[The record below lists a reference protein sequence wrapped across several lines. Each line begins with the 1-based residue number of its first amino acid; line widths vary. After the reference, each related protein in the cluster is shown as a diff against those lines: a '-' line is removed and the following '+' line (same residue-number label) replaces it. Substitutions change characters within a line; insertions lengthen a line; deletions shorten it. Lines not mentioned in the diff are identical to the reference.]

1 MDVIDVSGWPDA
13 MDEPLGTKPKQWL
26 RHPADDQLWLW
37 KKATWHRGPAG
48 VRLRRGDDWAE
59 KVASVVGG
67 MLDVPVAT
75 VELAT
80 RHGDAGVISRS
91 VLSDGQELAHGNELL
106 AGFTGVVRDPRDR
119 HDHTIEVIAQ
129 VLDGVGPPPGKT
141 AGKAMDW
148 FAGYLILDALISNT
162 DRHQEN
168 WAVIDDGGERWLSP
182 SFDHASS
189 LGFQL
194 TDAERDERLTTSDHQ
209 RTVAAYANRA
219 KSKFEGEIHP
229 RDAALDAFRR
239 VWPTFREHW
248 REAVASLPGIETIVE
263 DVPRDRMSSAARR
276 FASALYAE
284 NHRRLSAR
292 LHTMDL

>member
-1 MDVIDVSGWPDA
+1 
-13 MDEPLGTKPKQWL
+13 
-26 RHPADDQLWLW
+26 
-37 KKATWHRGPAG
+37 
-48 VRLRRGDDWAE
+48 
-59 KVASVVGG
+59 
-67 MLDVPVAT
+67 
-75 VELAT
+75 
-80 RHGDAGVISRS
+80 
-91 VLSDGQELAHGNELL
+91 
-106 AGFTGVVRDPRDR
+106 
-119 HDHTIEVIAQ
+119 
-129 VLDGVGPPPGKT
+129 
-141 AGKAMDW
+141 MDW

-239 VWPTFREHW
+239 VSPTFREHW

>member
-1 MDVIDVSGWPDA
+1 
-13 MDEPLGTKPKQWL
+13 
-26 RHPADDQLWLW
+26 
-37 KKATWHRGPAG
+37 
-48 VRLRRGDDWAE
+48 
-59 KVASVVGG
+59 
-67 MLDVPVAT
+67 
-75 VELAT
+75 
-80 RHGDAGVISRS
+80 
-91 VLSDGQELAHGNELL
+91 
-106 AGFTGVVRDPRDR
+106 
-119 HDHTIEVIAQ
+119 DHTIEVIAQ

-219 KSKFEGEIHP
+219 KSK
-229 RDAALDAFRR
+229 
-239 VWPTFREHW
+239 W
-248 REAVASLPGIETIVE
+248 RFGSERGLGGVRA
-263 DVPRDRMSSAARR
+263 
-276 FASALYAE
+276 
-284 NHRRLSAR
+284 
-292 LHTMDL
+292 